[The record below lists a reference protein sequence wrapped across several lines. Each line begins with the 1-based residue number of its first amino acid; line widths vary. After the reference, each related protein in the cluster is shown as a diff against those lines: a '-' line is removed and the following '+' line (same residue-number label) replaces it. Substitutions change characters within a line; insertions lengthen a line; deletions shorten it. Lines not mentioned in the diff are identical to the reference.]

1 MIQFSLP
8 IKPKA
13 QARHR
18 SFGKRMYDP
27 SVKDKKKV
35 ILLSNKYAP
44 KEPSLDS
51 LMVQL
56 TFNFKRPKSHYR
68 TGKYKDLLKPNA
80 PEYMVSKPDCDNLA
94 KLILDSY
101 NNIFYKDDSQ
111 IIQLQIEKKYAEED
125 RVDIL
130 ISNSI

>member
-27 SVKDKKKV
+27 TKADNKKV

-44 KEPSLDS
+44 KELWEAP

-56 TFNFKRPKSHYR
+56 TFNFKRPISHYR
-68 TGKYKDLLKPNA
+68 TGKYKDLLKPNV
-80 PEYMVSKPDCDNLA
+80 PEHMVSKPDCDNLA

-111 IIQLQIEKKYAEED
+111 IVQLQIEKKYAEDD